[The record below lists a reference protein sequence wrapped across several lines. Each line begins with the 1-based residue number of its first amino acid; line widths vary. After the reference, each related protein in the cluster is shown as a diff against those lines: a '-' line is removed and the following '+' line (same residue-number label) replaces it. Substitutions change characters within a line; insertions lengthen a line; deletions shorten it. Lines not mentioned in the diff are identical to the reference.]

1 MTTMMIYMMANI
13 MIKKLTYKN
22 KHRNIYNKIIK
33 NTMAKVIKLKDRQGS
48 VVLPLTRSQLV
59 QVSQITGLD
68 IDGGWTSKSV
78 QDALQAL
85 VSYVNTNKAAWD
97 ADLTKIKTA
106 LTDVLDASRA
116 VANYVDSAKNLSY
129 AKAESEADAAEQ
141 AAKDYADG
149 KFLTQVKLNNEF
161 VNVKTDANGRYVDLG
176 SIATS
181 DSLQTLT
188 EKVNAIEAAYITKT
202 ASDEADQAIITSY
215 KDADTALGNRIDEV
229 ITSYKAADSAIITGY
244 TQADTAI
251 ISSYTAADS
260 AIITA
265 YQAADAALT
274 SEINALKS
282 SYTVSLTEAAGSGD
296 VLKVYTISQGG
307 NSIGTINIPKD
318 LVATSGSLVYCTKSG
333 NTYTE
338 TTADA
343 AGAIACIKMTI
354 QNGNPF
360 YIEVADLI
368 EYNSVKSNSE
378 ITLTDTGH
386 EIEATVGSISSSKIT
401 FTPAGDNPTD
411 TTVQAALRDLYSQI
425 GEGGSVS
432 SQIQTEIEK
441 LDADLDATGTAQ
453 HSGTFVVS
461 GVTEVDGKITA
472 VDSVEV
478 ETAGAAA
485 AVKTELLGDADTNN
499 NTLGKIADRIDTLN
513 GAAVKKV
520 NNQTPNAN
528 GEVTV
533 NASQIDTVNTYK
545 IGSDQSATTHTVDE
559 VLAAGVYFE
568 EVSATGTYDDVN
580 LTL

>member
-1 MTTMMIYMMANI
+1 
-13 MIKKLTYKN
+13 
-22 KHRNIYNKIIK
+22 
-33 NTMAKVIKLKDRQGS
+33 MAKVIKLKDRQGS

-59 QVSQITGLD
+59 QVSAITGLD

-97 ADLTKIKTA
+97 ADLTKIKNA
-106 LTDVLDASRA
+106 LEGVLENQRA
-116 VANYVDSAKNLSY
+116 VANYVDAQDTAYLALAYAQSA
-129 AKAESEADAAEQ
+129 ADAAAAQANSYAWAETKANAAEQ
-141 AAKDYADG
+141 NAKDYADG
-149 KFLTQVKLNNEF
+149 KFLSKVKLNDTF
-161 VNVKTDANGRYVDLG
+161 VTVASDETNGRYVDLG

-181 DSLQTLT
+181 EGLQTLT
-188 EKVNAIEAAYITKT
+188 NKVNAIEAAYITKT
-202 ASDEADQAIITSY
+202 ASEEADSAIITAY
-215 KDADTALGNRIDEV
+215 ENADA
-229 ITSYKAADSAIITGY
+229 AIITGY

-318 LVATSGSLVYCTKSG
+318 LVAVSGEIVYKDGENNDGTF
-333 NTYTE
+333 
-338 TTADA
+338 
-343 AGAIACIKMTI
+343 IKLTI

-360 YIEVADLI
+360 YIDVASLI
-368 EYNSVKSNSE
+368 EYNSVESTAEVTLSQDANHK
-378 ITLTDTGH
+378 IT
-386 EIEATVGSISSSKIT
+386 ATIGKIAASKIIYREADAQNNVT
-401 FTPAGDNPTD
+401 EE
-411 TTVQAALRDLYSQI
+411 TVAQAIARI
-425 GEGGSVS
+425 EGELGNGGSVAT
-432 SQIQTEIEK
+432 QIQTAIEA

-453 HSGTFVVS
+453 HNGTFVVS

-478 ETAGAAA
+478 EAAGAAA
-485 AVKTELLGDADTNN
+485 AVKTELLGNANTDN
-499 NTLGKIADRIDTLN
+499 NTLGKLAARIDTLN

-520 NNQTPNAN
+520 NNQAPNAN

-533 NASQIDTVNTYK
+533 NANQINTSNTYK
-545 IGSDQSATTHTVDE
+545 IGSDTSATTHTVDE

-568 EVSATGTYDDVN
+568 EATGFTNIDDVS
-580 LTL
+580 L

>member
-1 MTTMMIYMMANI
+1 
-13 MIKKLTYKN
+13 
-22 KHRNIYNKIIK
+22 
-33 NTMAKVIKLKDRQGS
+33 MAKVIKLKDRQGS

-68 IDGGWTSKSV
+68 LLNNKTFTSASV
-78 QDALQAL
+78 QDALEAL
-85 VSYVNTNKAAWD
+85 MAYAT
-97 ADLTKIKTA
+97 TIKESNAGA
-106 LTDVLDASRA
+106 LTDIATIKDALKDVLNNQRA

-129 AKAESEADAAEQ
+129 AKAESEAAAAQANSYAWAETKATAAEN
-141 AAKDYADG
+141 AAKEYADG
-149 KFLTQVKLNNEF
+149 KFLTQVKLNDGFINVQTNE
-161 VNVKTDANGRYVDLG
+161 NGRFVDLG

-188 EKVNAIEAAYITKT
+188 NKVNAIEAAYITKT
-202 ASDEADQAIITSY
+202 ASEE
-215 KDADTALGNRIDEV
+215 ADTAIVTAYEN
-229 ITSYKAADSAIITGY
+229 ADAAIITGY

-318 LVATSGSLVYCTKSG
+318 LVAVSGEIVYKDG
-333 NTYTE
+333 NDNDGTF
-338 TTADA
+338 
-343 AGAIACIKMTI
+343 IKLTI

-360 YIEVADLI
+360 YIDVASLI
-368 EYNSVKSNSE
+368 EYNSVDSTAEVTLSQDANHK
-378 ITLTDTGH
+378 IT
-386 EIEATVGSISSSKIT
+386 ATIGKIAASKIDYT
-401 FTPAGDNPTD
+401 TGENGETVAQALSRID
-411 TTVQAALRDLYSQI
+411 TAL
-425 GEGGSVS
+425 GAGGSVA

-441 LDADLDATGTAQ
+441 LDSSVTATGTPAK
-453 HSGTFVVS
+453 S
-461 GVTEVDGKITA
+461 GVMVLTKVDEVDGKLNQSGSE
-472 VDSVEV
+472 SVEV
-478 ETAGAAA
+478 EAAGAAA
-485 AVKTELLGDADTNN
+485 AVKTELLGNANTDN
-499 NTLGKIADRIDTLN
+499 NTLGKLAARIDTLN

-568 EVSATGTYDDVN
+568 EATGFTNIDDVS
-580 LTL
+580 L